1 MVAILAFVMYASLNW
16 WVVTT
21 TTMKFKPPVAP
32 FLFMKYHCDAN
43 SNFPI
48 ECHEFFNGL
57 ELAISAQRRDELLMV
72 ALHETKTIFKEGI
85 KGAHRAHS

>member
-32 FLFMKYHCDAN
+32 FAFVKYHCGAD
-43 SNFPI
+43 SNFPV

-57 ELAISAQRRDELLMV
+57 EPTISAQSRDECLW
-72 ALHETKTIFKEGI
+72 LHCMRLQPFSKKV
-85 KGAHRAHS
+85 